1 MRRLVIAALVFAPAL
16 AVADEP
22 RAELRV
28 DGEPHVGVPFT
39 LGVLTEGF
47 DESPQP
53 DVPKLEIPGAT
64 VTYVGAAPNAMHG
77 FQVSSNGQR
86 TDFTRVRWQLQWR
99 VEVAKPGTLHIPSVT
114 VVQGGKKAT
123 ARAGSIEVET
133 VPTTD
138 DMKLQLGLPDRAV
151 FVGETVP
158 VTLTWLFR
166 AQPQDKPTFSVPLF
180 DNDSFAVSF
189 PTATNQRKALA
200 FNVGGKDVT
209 VPYDV
214 DQVDVGGVRFNR
226 VKMTVYAAPRK
237 TGKVAVPAASVA
249 VQLPVGRA
257 DFFGN
262 APSRLFRA
270 VDAPRTLDV
279 KVLPETDRP
288 ASFAG
293 AVGKEFSIAVTTS
306 RSVVQLGEP
315 VELNV
320 TIKSKQRLDTLA
332 LGRLDREGGLPKDKF
347 TVPADPPTG
356 ELSDD
361 GTTKTFKVTAQVI
374 GPATEIPAIE
384 FAYFDPEKERYA
396 TTKSDPIALSVKGG
410 SMVGAGDVVAATPK
424 KSAGGGAKTD
434 GEVSLVG
441 ADLALSSPGSDDSG
455 PLGGAILWLVLG
467 ILYAVPIAL
476 LAIRSWQVRTQA
488 KREDAAEVKA
498 ARRRLEAEL
507 HRAQTAPA
515 RDTAG
520 PLAAAL
526 RELARTLERPLDDD
540 GLLAKI
546 ETESFAPSASESP
559 LSRDIRTRVDA
570 LVKKWLAE
578 PRRTSKVAVVAM
590 LAIAAAPA
598 ARADAITDGRAA
610 YQDAMATT
618 SPTQRKAAFARAS
631 AALGEAARS
640 KPDQPELLSD
650 WGNAALAAGDVATA
664 TLAYR
669 RALAIDATSSRA
681 RRNLAW
687 LRDRQPELFKPQL
700 GGAADTL
707 FFFHQWP
714 RSRRAL
720 VGAAAFALAIL
731 VVVPWSGRRRRG
743 MLGLAA
749 IPLAVWAAM
758 LISLVIEDRHE
769 GDAIVMDGVLLR
781 AADSPG
787 APATISQ
794 SLTPGTEVTILE
806 HRDSWSRVRIA
817 SGTAG
822 WVPDGAIEHVRAP

>member
-1 MRRLVIAALVFAPAL
+1 MRRLAIAAFVVALGPAL
-16 AVADEP
+16 AYADEP
-22 RAELRV
+22 RAQLQI
-28 DGEPHVGVPFT
+28 DGSPHVGVPIT
-39 LGVLTEGF
+39 LSLLTEGF
-47 DESPQP
+47 DENPQP
-53 DVPKLEIPGAT
+53 DVPKIEIPGAT
-64 VTYVGAAPNAMHG
+64 VTFVGANPNVTHG
-77 FQVSSNGQR
+77 IQIINGHR
-86 TDFTRVRWQLQWR
+86 TDFSQVRWQFQWR
-99 VEVAKPGTLHIPSVT
+99 VEVGKPGTLHIPSVT
-114 VVQGGKKAT
+114 VVQGSKKAT
-123 ARAGSIEVET
+123 ARAGSVEVET

-138 DMKLQLGLPDRAV
+138 DMKLELGLPNRAV
-151 FVGETVP
+151 FVGETIP
-158 VTLTWLFR
+158 VTLTWMFR
-166 AQPQDKPTFSVPLF
+166 AQPQDKPAFAVPLF

-189 PTATNQRKALA
+189 PTAANQRKALA
-200 FNVGGKDVT
+200 FTVGGKEVA

-214 DQVDVGGVRFNR
+214 DQTDVGGVRFNR

-237 TGKVAVPAASVA
+237 TGKVAIPPASVA

-257 DFFGN
+257 DFFGT

-270 VDAPRTLDV
+270 VDVPRTLDV
-279 KVLPETDRP
+279 KMLPETDRP
-288 ASFAG
+288 ASFTG

-320 TIKSKQRLDTLA
+320 TVKSKQRLDTLA

-410 SMVGAGDVVAATPK
+410 NTVGAGDVVAVTPK
-424 KSAGGGAKTD
+424 KSAGSGAREA
-434 GEVSLVG
+434 EVSLVG
-441 ADLALSSPGSDDSG
+441 ADLALSSPGSDDGG
-455 PLGGAILWLVLG
+455 PLGGAFLWIVLA

-476 LAIRSWQVRTQA
+476 LVIRSWQVRTQA

-526 RELARTLERPLDDD
+526 RDLARVLERPLDDD

-546 ETESFAPSASESP
+546 ETESFAPAASESP

-578 PRRTSKVAVVAM
+578 PRRASRAAVVA
-590 LAIAAAPA
+590 LLVIAAVPA
-598 ARADAITDGRAA
+598 ARADPITDGRAA

-618 SPTQRKAAFARAS
+618 NPTQRKAAFARAA
-631 AALGEAARS
+631 AALGEAARQ
-640 KPDQPELLSD
+640 KPDQPEVLSD

-714 RSRRAL
+714 RSRRAI
-720 VGAAAFALAIL
+720 VGAAAFAIAIL

-743 MLGLAA
+743 MLGVAA
-749 IPLAVWAAM
+749 LPLAVWAAM
-758 LISLVIEDRHE
+758 MVSLVVEDRHSD
-769 GDAIVMDGVLLR
+769 DAIVMDGVLLR

-806 HRDSWSRVRIA
+806 HRDSWTRIRIA

-822 WVPDGAIEHVRAP
+822 WVPDGAIQHVR